1 MNRAARLFPLGLML
15 GMALLAFW
23 LNVLTMQRGD
33 APGKIDLSR
42 PEYTINRL
50 TAKRFDAQGR
60 PQQYLQAAQMWQLP
74 RNPNV
79 YLSKP
84 RIEVFLQG
92 IPDYTVTAATGRY
105 HKQQKTADF
114 SDNVRWERK
123 ATADAPAILLQTSV
137 LHVDTV
143 ARSASNRAPL
153 VADYGTSQLKSTGFI
168 YQQDSGQ
175 LNLLSN
181 VRITYAP

>member
-42 PEYTINRL
+42 PEYTINQL

>member
-33 APGKIDLSR
+33 GPGKLDLSR

-92 IPDYTVTAATGRY
+92 IPDYTVTAAAGRY